1 MGVANKIAAVSDDLC
16 LRCPQC
22 WQDEC
27 RAFHVPHSRAEAEHR
42 QIGEALCQNDDL
54 RRRRNAQTGPCPAYS
69 GLLLEEE
76 RE

>member
-1 MGVANKIAAVSDDLC
+1 MHIANKIAAVSDDLC

-27 RAFHVPHSRAEAEHR
+27 RAFLLPHSRAEAEHR
-42 QIGEALCQNDDL
+42 QIGGALCQNDGL
-54 RRRRNAQTGPCPAYS
+54 GRRRNAQTKPRPAYS